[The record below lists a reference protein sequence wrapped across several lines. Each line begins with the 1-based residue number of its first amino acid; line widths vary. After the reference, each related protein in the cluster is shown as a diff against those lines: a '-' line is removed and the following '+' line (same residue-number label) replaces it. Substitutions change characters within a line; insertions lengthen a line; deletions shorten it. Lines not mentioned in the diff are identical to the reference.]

1 MTGEQTAG
9 SDAGTPDEA
18 GAADAD
24 SSQDDEPR
32 GFPWKRIVQALIS
45 LVIVAGIFL
54 GVMPLIADYGDVFDT
69 IRAMTGMEIGSL
81 VAFGLWNLMTYWFVL
96 TAALP
101 GLRLREAAVVNQA
114 STAVSNTL
122 PGGGVIGVGVSIAML
137 TSWGFTIGSIG
148 RSAVVTGI
156 WNNFVKLGMPVL
168 ALALLAL
175 DGELTPARVT
185 AAAIGI
191 IVLISAVV
199 LFALLLRSDRL
210 ARAIG
215 RGVGKVVNWGRRLFR
230 KEPMEEWGERSS
242 EFRTDT
248 IGLLRHR
255 WLWLTVATL
264 LSHISLYLVLLVA
277 LRHVGV
283 SQEEL
288 SWIAVLAAF
297 AFVRLIS
304 ALPLT
309 PGGVGVVE
317 LGYAAVLTIGL
328 DDITSAQVVAAI
340 LVFRAVTYLLPI
352 PLGLISYVIWRLNKT
367 WKMSEEQRAELAG
380 DAYDYG
386 PEPVAANG
394 GS

>member
-1 MTGEQTAG
+1 MNNGPST
-9 SDAGTPDEA
+9 D
-18 GAADAD
+18 GAATGTSGAA
-24 SSQDDEPR
+24 SEEDDDGR
-32 GFPWKRIVQALIS
+32 GFPWKRVVQALIS
-45 LVIVAGIFL
+45 LAIVAGIFL

-69 IRAMTGMEIGSL
+69 IRAMTGLELGSL
-81 VAFGLWNLMTYWFVL
+81 VVFGLWNLITYWFVL
-96 TAALP
+96 VAALP
-101 GLRLREAAVVNQA
+101 GLRLREAGVVNQA

-137 TSWGFTIGSIG
+137 TSWGFTIASIG

-191 IVLISAVV
+191 IVLIAAVV
-199 LFALLLRSDRL
+199 LFGLLLRSDRL
-210 ARAIG
+210 ARAVG
-215 RGVGKVVNWGRRLFR
+215 QGVGSVVNSGRKLFR
-230 KEPMEEWGERSS
+230 KEPVEGWGERSS
-242 EFRTDT
+242 AFRTDT

-255 WLWLTVATL
+255 WLWLTIATL
-264 LSHISLYLVLLVA
+264 LSHVSLYLVLLVA

-288 SWIAVLAAF
+288 SWITVLAAF

-304 ALPLT
+304 ALPVT

-352 PLGLISYVIWRLNKT
+352 PLGLISYVIWRVNKS
-367 WKMSEEQRAELAG
+367 WKMSEEQRAALAG
-380 DAYDYG
+380 DAYDY
-386 PEPVAANG
+386 
-394 GS
+394 

>member
-1 MTGEQTAG
+1 M
-9 SDAGTPDEA
+9 SDAPIAEPDRTHA
-18 GAADAD
+18 DASGDTAADPAKR
-24 SSQDDEPR
+24 R
-32 GFPWKRIVQALIS
+32 GFPWKRVVQALIS
-45 LVIVAGIFL
+45 LAIVVGIFV

-69 IRAMTGMEIGSL
+69 IRAMTGLEIGSL
-81 VAFGLWNLMTYWFVL
+81 VAVGMWNLITYWFVL
-96 TAALP
+96 IAALP

-114 STAVSNTL
+114 STAVSNTM

-175 DGELTPARVT
+175 EGGLTPTRVT
-185 AAAIGI
+185 AAAVGIG
-191 IVLISAVV
+191 VLIGAVV
-199 LFALLLRSDRL
+199 VFALLLRSDRL

-215 RGVGKVVNWGRRLFR
+215 RFVGNIVNWARTLVHKDPIEG
-230 KEPMEEWGERSS
+230 WDERSS
-242 EFRTDT
+242 RFRSDT

-283 SQEEL
+283 SEDEL
-288 SWIAVLAAF
+288 SWITVLAAF

-328 DDITSAQVVAAI
+328 DDVTSAQVVAAI

-352 PLGLISYVIWRLNKT
+352 PLGLISYVVWRVNKS
-367 WKMSEEQRAELAG
+367 WKMSEAERAKLAG
-380 DAYDYG
+380 DAYEYE
-386 PEPVAANG
+386 PEPAAVS
-394 GS
+394 GSTE

>member
-69 IRAMTGMEIGSL
+69 IRAMTGAEIGSL
-81 VAFGLWNLMTYWFVL
+81 VVFGLWNLMTYWFVL

-328 DDITSAQVVAAI
+328 DDLTSAQVVAAI

-386 PEPVAANG
+386 PEPVAEAG

>member
-1 MTGEQTAG
+1 MSDAQTSDPDSAGGVADTARVEETSSGEQKK
-9 SDAGTPDEA
+9 
-18 GAADAD
+18 
-24 SSQDDEPR
+24 
-32 GFPWKRIVQALIS
+32 FPWKRVIQALIS
-45 LVIVAGIFL
+45 LVIVVGIFA
-54 GVMPLIADYGDVFDT
+54 GVMPLIADYGDVFET
-69 IRAMTGMEIGSL
+69 IKAMTGLEIGSL
-81 VAFGLWNLMTYWFVL
+81 VLIGLWNLITYWFVL

-114 STAVSNTL
+114 STAVSNTM

-175 DGELTPARVT
+175 DGGITPVRLL

-191 IVLISAVV
+191 AVLIGAVV
-199 LFALLLRSDRL
+199 IFALLLRSDRL

-215 RGVGKVVNWGRRLFR
+215 RGVGRIVNGARRLLH
-230 KEPMEEWGERSS
+230 KEPIGGWDERSS
-242 EFRTDT
+242 TFRTDT

-255 WLWLTVATL
+255 WLWLTIATL
-264 LSHISLYLVLLVA
+264 VSHISLYLVLLVA

-317 LGYAAVLTIGL
+317 LGYAAVMTIGL

-352 PLGLISYVIWRLNKT
+352 PLGLISYVVWRVNKS
-367 WKMSEEQRAELAG
+367 WKMTEQQRAKLAG
-380 DAYDYG
+380 DAYEYE
-386 PEPVAANG
+386 PEATAPSGHA
-394 GS
+394 

>member
-1 MTGEQTAG
+1 M
-9 SDAGTPDEA
+9 SDTRSPDSGTDDDAA
-18 GAADAD
+18 GASAVDETPGD
-24 SSQDDEPR
+24 SHKK
-32 GFPWKRIVQALIS
+32 FPWKRIVQALIS
-45 LVIVAGIFL
+45 LLIVVGIFA
-54 GVMPLIADYGDVFDT
+54 GVMPLIADYGDVFET
-69 IRAMTGMEIGSL
+69 IRAMTGLEVGSL
-81 VAFGLWNLMTYWFVL
+81 VLIGLWNLVTYWFVL
-96 TAALP
+96 TSALP

-114 STAVSNTL
+114 STAVSNTM

-137 TSWGFTIGSIG
+137 TSWGFRIGSIG

-156 WNNFVKLGMPVL
+156 WNNFVKLGMPVF

-175 DGELTPARVT
+175 EGDITPARLL
-185 AAAIGI
+185 AAGVGI
-191 IVLISAVV
+191 AVLVGAVV
-199 LFALLLRSDRL
+199 IFALLLRSDRL

-215 RGVGKVVNWGRRLFR
+215 RGIGRIVDWARRVLR
-230 KEPMEEWGERSS
+230 KEPVGGWAERSS
-242 EFRTDT
+242 TFRAET

-255 WLWLTVATL
+255 WLWLTIATL
-264 LSHISLYLVLLVA
+264 VSHISLYLVLLVA

-283 SQEEL
+283 SQEDL

-352 PLGLISYVIWRLNKT
+352 PLGLLSYVTWRGNRS
-367 WKMSEEQRAELAG
+367 WKMTEEDRESLIG
-380 DAYDYG
+380 DAYKYE
-386 PEPVAANG
+386 PEAAERPG
-394 GS
+394 EE

>member
-1 MTGEQTAG
+1 MTGDRSSA
-9 SDAGTPDEA
+9 SDVGPGD
-18 GAADAD
+18 AADASVAD
-24 SSQDDEPR
+24 NSRDAER
-32 GFPWKRIVQALIS
+32 RRFPWKRVVQALIS
-45 LVIVAGIFL
+45 LALVAGIFL

-69 IRAMTGMEIGSL
+69 IRAMTSLEIGSL

-101 GLRLREAAVVNQA
+101 GLRLREAAIVNQA

-191 IVLISAVV
+191 LVLVSAVV
-199 LFALLLRSDRL
+199 LFGLLLRSDRL

-215 RGVGKVVNWGRRLFR
+215 RGVGNVVNWGRRFFR
-230 KEPMEEWGERSS
+230 KEPIEGWDQRSS
-242 EFRTDT
+242 DFRTDT

-352 PLGLISYVIWRLNKT
+352 PLGLISYVIWRLNKS
-367 WKMSEEQRAELAG
+367 WKMNEEQRAELAG
-380 DAYDYG
+380 DAYDYE
-386 PEPVAANG
+386 PEASVETG
-394 GS
+394 GT

>member
-1 MTGEQTAG
+1 MTGERTPD
-9 SDAGTPDEA
+9 SDAEGIEEA
-18 GAADAD
+18 DTSGVE
-24 SSQDDEPR
+24 SGQDDESR
-32 GFPWKRIVQALIS
+32 GFPWKRIIQALIS
-45 LVIVAGIFL
+45 LAIVAGIFL

-69 IRAMTGMEIGSL
+69 IRAMTSMEIGSL
-81 VAFGLWNLMTYWFVL
+81 VAFGLWNLITYWFVL

-175 DGELTPARVT
+175 DGELTPARVM

-199 LFALLLRSDRL
+199 LFGLLLRSDRL

-215 RGVGKVVNWGRRLFR
+215 RGVGNVVNWGRKVLR
-230 KEPMEEWGERSS
+230 KEPMEGWGERSS

-386 PEPVAANG
+386 PEPVVVAG

>member
-1 MTGEQTAG
+1 VTGEHT
-9 SDAGTPDEA
+9 SDSDVEPRDAA
-18 GAADAD
+18 GASGADA
-24 SSQDDEPR
+24 SRDDKPR

-45 LVIVAGIFL
+45 LAIVAGIFL

-69 IRAMTGMEIGSL
+69 IRAMTSLEIGSL

-122 PGGGVIGVGVSIAML
+122 PGGGVIGVGVSVAML

-199 LFALLLRSDRL
+199 LFGLLLRSDRF

-215 RGVGKVVNWGRRLFR
+215 QGVGSVVNWGRKLFR
-230 KEPMEEWGERSS
+230 KEPIEGWGERSS
-242 EFRTDT
+242 DFRTDT

-352 PLGLISYVIWRLNKT
+352 PLGLISYAVWRLNKT

-386 PEPVAANG
+386 SEPIAEAG

>member
-1 MTGEQTAG
+1 MTGEHT
-9 SDAGTPDEA
+9 SDSNAEPRGAA
-18 GAADAD
+18 GASGADA
-24 SSQDDEPR
+24 SRDDKPR

-45 LVIVAGIFL
+45 LAIVAGIFL

-69 IRAMTGMEIGSL
+69 IRAMTSLEIGSL

-122 PGGGVIGVGVSIAML
+122 PGGGVIGVGVSVAML

-199 LFALLLRSDRL
+199 LFGLLLRSDRL

-215 RGVGKVVNWGRRLFR
+215 QGVGSVVNWGRKLFR
-230 KEPMEEWGERSS
+230 KEPIEGWGERSS
-242 EFRTDT
+242 DFRTDT

-264 LSHISLYLVLLVA
+264 LSHTSLYLVLLVA

-352 PLGLISYVIWRLNKT
+352 PLGLISYVVWRLNTT

-386 PEPVAANG
+386 SEPIAEAG

>member
-1 MTGEQTAG
+1 MQPAAPQAKPKTA
-9 SDAGTPDEA
+9 T
-18 GAADAD
+18 
-24 SSQDDEPR
+24 
-32 GFPWKRIVQALIS
+32 WKRVVSALIS
-45 LVIVAGIFL
+45 LVIIVAIFWF
-54 GVMPLIADYGDVFDT
+54 VMPLIADYGDVFDT
-69 IRAMTGMEIGSL
+69 ILDMTGLEIGSL
-81 VAFGLWNLMTYWFVL
+81 VLIALWNLATYWFVL

-101 GLRLREAAVVNQA
+101 GLRLGEAAVVNQA

-122 PGGGVIGVGVSIAML
+122 PAGGAVGVGVSVAIL
-137 TSWGFTIGSIG
+137 TSWGFPVSSIG

-175 DGELTPARVT
+175 EGGITPARVT
-185 AAAIGI
+185 AAAVGI
-191 IVLISAVV
+191 AVLVGAIVV
-199 LFALLLRSDRL
+199 FGLLLRSDRL

-215 RGVGKVVNWGRRLFR
+215 RFAGRIVDWARGLFG
-230 KEPMEEWGERSS
+230 KEPIGGWEDRASN
-242 EFRTDT
+242 FRGDT
-248 IGLLRHR
+248 VGLLRHR

-264 LSHISLYLVLLVA
+264 VSHISLYLVLLLA

-288 SWIAVLAAF
+288 SWIAVLAAYS
-297 AFVRLIS
+297 FVRLIS

-328 DDITSAQVVAAI
+328 DDLTSAQVVAAI

-352 PLGLISYVIWRLNKT
+352 PLGIVSYLFWRINKS
-367 WKMSEEQRAELAG
+367 WKMTEEERSVLIG
-380 DAYDYG
+380 DAYDY
-386 PEPVAANG
+386 EPAAAAESG
-394 GS
+394 GG

>member
-1 MTGEQTAG
+1 MTTPAPETDTKVKTA
-9 SDAGTPDEA
+9 T
-18 GAADAD
+18 
-24 SSQDDEPR
+24 
-32 GFPWKRIVQALIS
+32 WKRVVQALIS
-45 LVIVAGIFL
+45 LIIVVGIFV
-54 GVMPLIADYGDVFDT
+54 GIMPLIADYGEVWDT
-69 IRAMTGMEIGSL
+69 IKAMTSL
-81 VAFGLWNLMTYWFVL
+81 EVLSLILIGLWNLVTYWFVL

-122 PGGGVIGVGVSIAML
+122 PAGGAIGVGVSVAML
-137 TSWGFTIGSIG
+137 TSWGFTIASIG

-156 WNNFVKLGMPVL
+156 WNNFVKLGMPVF
-168 ALALLAL
+168 ALALLAIE
-175 DGELTPARVT
+175 GGITPARLA

-191 IVLISAVV
+191 AVLVGAVV
-199 LFALLLRSDRL
+199 LFGLLLKSDRL
-210 ARAIG
+210 ARVIG
-215 RGVGKVVNWGRRLFR
+215 RGLGKVVDWFR
-230 KEPMEEWGERSS
+230 ELTRKPPVGGWDDRSARFRS
-242 EFRTDT
+242 ET

-255 WLWLTVATL
+255 WLRLTVATL
-264 LSHISLYLVLLVA
+264 VSHISLYLVLLVA

-283 SQEEL
+283 SQAEL

-328 DDITSAQVVAAI
+328 DSTTSAQVVAAI

-352 PLGLISYVIWRLNKT
+352 PLGIASYVTWRINRSWRLT
-367 WKMSEEQRAELAG
+367 MEERADLAG
-380 DAYDYG
+380 DAYTQGAPSDQDG
-386 PEPVAANG
+386 T
-394 GS
+394 

>member
-1 MTGEQTAG
+1 MNNGPSTDAAATGT
-9 SDAGTPDEA
+9 S
-18 GAADAD
+18 GAA
-24 SSQDDEPR
+24 SEEDDDGR
-32 GFPWKRIVQALIS
+32 GFPWKRVVQALIS
-45 LVIVAGIFL
+45 LAIVAGIFL

-69 IRAMTGMEIGSL
+69 IRAMTGLELGSL
-81 VAFGLWNLMTYWFVL
+81 VVFGLWNLITYWFVL
-96 TAALP
+96 VAALP
-101 GLRLREAAVVNQA
+101 GLRLREAGVVNQA

-137 TSWGFTIGSIG
+137 TSWGFTIASIG

-191 IVLISAVV
+191 IVLIAAVV
-199 LFALLLRSDRL
+199 LFGLLLRSDRL
-210 ARAIG
+210 ARAVG
-215 RGVGKVVNWGRRLFR
+215 QGVGSVVNSGRKLFR
-230 KEPMEEWGERSS
+230 KEPVEGWGERSS
-242 EFRTDT
+242 AFRTDT

-255 WLWLTVATL
+255 WLWLTIATL
-264 LSHISLYLVLLVA
+264 LSHVSLYLVLLVA

-288 SWIAVLAAF
+288 SWITVLAAF

-304 ALPLT
+304 ALPVT

-352 PLGLISYVIWRLNKT
+352 PLGLISYVIWRVNKS
-367 WKMSEEQRAELAG
+367 WKMSEEQRAALAG
-380 DAYDYG
+380 DAYDY
-386 PEPVAANG
+386 
-394 GS
+394 